1 MTRSFQLPEGCA
13 LRITAVHGAAGE
25 RWLDELPALLAAIAA
40 RWSLAL
46 EAPFPH
52 LSYHYV
58 APALDPQG
66 NRVVVKAGVPAP
78 GLAREMAALRLFGGA
93 GVAHLL
99 DGDAEMG
106 VMILEHV
113 RPGTALTSLNDDEA
127 IIREAVR
134 LMQRLWQPVG
144 PDHSFSRVASWVE
157 EFRRLRARFQG
168 GTGPFPPLLVERA
181 ERVFQ
186 QAAREDNVSILLH
199 GDMHPRNIL
208 AAEREPWLA
217 IDPKGVVGDP
227 LYDVACLLNAVPPLP
242 DKRRVR
248 LMTARRVDLLAELL
262 ALPRDRI
269 LRWALADAVLAAWWN
284 YEDDLPEWEWPLTLA
299 QIVCSL
305 M

>member
-1 MTRSFQLPEGCA
+1 MTITLPEGCA
-13 LRITAVHGAAGE
+13 LRITAVHGSAGE

-40 RWSLAL
+40 RWSLTL

-58 APALDPQG
+58 APALDAQG
-66 NRVVVKAGVPAP
+66 NRVVVKAGVPTRS
-78 GLAREMAALRLFGGA
+78 LAREMAALRHFGGA
-93 GVAHLL
+93 GAVRLL
-99 DGDAEMG
+99 NGDEEMG

-113 RPGTALTSLNDDEA
+113 RPGTPLTSLNDDEA

-134 LMQRLWQPVG
+134 LMQRLWRPVG
-144 PDHSFSRVASWVE
+144 PDHNFSRVAYWADD
-157 EFRRLRARFQG
+157 FRRLRARFQG
-168 GTGPFPPLLVERA
+168 GTGPFPPPLVERA
-181 ERVFQ
+181 ERVFR

-227 LYDVACLLNAVPPLP
+227 LYDVACLLNAVPPMP
-242 DKRRVR
+242 DKRVVR
-248 LMTARRVDLLAELL
+248 RMTARRVDLLAELL
-262 ALPRDRI
+262 AVPRDRI
-269 LRWALADAVLAAWWN
+269 LRWALADNVLAAWWS
-284 YEDDLPEWEWPLTLA
+284 YEDDTPDWEWPLTMA
-299 QIVCSL
+299 QIVWSL